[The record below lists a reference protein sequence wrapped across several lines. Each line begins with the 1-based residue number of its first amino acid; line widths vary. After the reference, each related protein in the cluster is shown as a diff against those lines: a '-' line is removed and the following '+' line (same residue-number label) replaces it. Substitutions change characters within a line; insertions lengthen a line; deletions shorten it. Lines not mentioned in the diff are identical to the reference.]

1 VDIDDAYALD
11 TLRLLKPKR
20 YSYKDVVSRGEEA
33 VLGFIAQEVREVL
46 PSATQLRTDFIPNI
60 YEVCNVT
67 QSNVITFTDFTTTNL
82 NSQTSKIK
90 LLDDAGVEKEANIV
104 EVIDDHNI
112 RVDED
117 LTDMTGVVEGETG
130 DKIFVYGEEVD
141 DFVHIR
147 KEAIFTIATAAVQ
160 EVDRQ
165 QQADKMRIVELET
178 QIQTEKERTQ
188 QIEADLQTTR
198 TELEQAL
205 EAEKVKTK
213 NLESRLAFLE
223 TAVAS
228 LIS

>member
-1 VDIDDAYALD
+1 MSIYAIDDIVTKQFLGSHAGTITSSDRRIKKDIVDIDDAYALD

-20 YSYKDVVSRGEEA
+20 YSYKDVVSRGEEP

-46 PSATQLRTDFIPNI
+46 PAAAQLRTDFIPNI

-90 LLDDAGVEKEANIV
+90 LLDDTGVEKEANIV
-104 EVIDDHNI
+104 EVIDDHTI

-141 DFVHIR
+141 DFVFLR
-147 KEAIFTIATAAVQ
+147 KESIFTIATAAVQ
-160 EVDRQ
+160 EIDRQ
-165 QQADKMRIVELET
+165 LQQ
-178 QIQTEKERTQ
+178 EKAKV
-188 QIEADLQTTR
+188 ADLLR
-198 TELEQAL
+198 RVEAL
-205 EAEKVKTK
+205 EA
-213 NLESRLAFLE
+213 
-223 TAVAS
+223 
-228 LIS
+228 